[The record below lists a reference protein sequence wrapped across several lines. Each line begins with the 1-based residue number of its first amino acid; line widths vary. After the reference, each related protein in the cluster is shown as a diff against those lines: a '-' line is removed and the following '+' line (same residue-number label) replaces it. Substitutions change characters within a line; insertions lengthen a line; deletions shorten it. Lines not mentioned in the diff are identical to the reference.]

1 MSQTLKLGRGGVGV
15 ERLALMHMVGD
26 VTPLVAPN
34 ADGFGVGVCHS
45 GGATAAADLHLR
57 KIIRNIFTQLR
68 TVVVLFYKFDSIEV
82 CQESPTSGV
91 KCTK

>member
-15 ERLALMHMVGD
+15 ERLAVMVGG

-45 GGATAAADLHLR
+45 GGATAAADLYLR
-57 KIIRNIFTQLR
+57 KIIRNIFTQMR
-68 TVVVLFYKFDSIEV
+68 TAVVLFYKFASIDV